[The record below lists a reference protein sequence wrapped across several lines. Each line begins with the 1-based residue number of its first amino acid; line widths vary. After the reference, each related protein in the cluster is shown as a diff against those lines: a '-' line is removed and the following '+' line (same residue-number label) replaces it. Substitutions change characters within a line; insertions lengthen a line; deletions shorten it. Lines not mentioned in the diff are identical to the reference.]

1 MTLLHASL
9 TLPRAESPAPVTLV
23 GAGPG
28 DPELLTMKA
37 YKAIGAARLVL
48 YDHLVSQDVLELV
61 PQGAECVLV
70 GKKPGQHTLRQE
82 DIIELMRRLAW
93 GGRPVLRLK
102 GGDPYLFGRGGE
114 EVEALAAYGIPVRVI
129 PGISAAQG
137 AAACSGIPLTHRDH
151 ATTLVFATG
160 HRRGV
165 DGPCTLDLDWATLAR
180 PRQTVVIYMG
190 VVTLPLICAQLI
202 AHGLSPDTPA
212 AIVERATL
220 PEQRTLV
227 GQIQTLPSLAQ
238 ACTVRPP
245 ALIIIGDVVALHAL
259 TDIAPLADK
268 SAALATLS

>member
-48 YDHLVSQDVLELV
+48 YDHLVSRDVLDLM
-61 PQGAECVLV
+61 PKSAECVLV
-70 GKKPGQHTLRQE
+70 GKKPGRHTLRQE

-202 AHGLSPDTPA
+202 AHGLNPDTPA

-220 PEQRTLV
+220 PGQRTLV

-238 ACTVRPP
+238 AYAVRPP
-245 ALIIIGDVVALHAL
+245 ALIIIGDVVALHTL

-268 SAALATLS
+268 SVALATIS